1 MNGSNPQ
8 RRNLTSALV
17 LLGSIALAACST
29 SKGGATGTAG
39 KGGGGGLGGGGLGGG
54 GLGGGGLGGGGSGGG
69 GAEAG
74 GVAGAG
80 VAGAAGGSDGG
91 ADTSPDGNA
100 PEVNACDFVPNLG
113 AATFVMQ
120 TAQEG
125 GDRSTATVH
134 NAVAWLGQLNN
145 NTEPGMLDVQLY
157 KSAAPFGAMLQS
169 MSISLT
175 GQSDF
180 KTCGA
185 CVFYHPA
192 YEVGVELRA
201 QKDYMATGGTLNIT
215 AVPNISAPDAGTDAG
230 GGDGGAGLQLMATL
244 SNVTFE
250 HVMIDDLFNTT
261 VATDG
266 CAASLTS
273 ASISAPV
280 PVSPLP

>member
-1 MNGSNPQ
+1 MNGWNAQ
-8 RRNLTSALV
+8 RRNVTSALV
-17 LLGSIALAACST
+17 LLGSIAAAACST
-29 SKGGATGTAG
+29 SKGGTTGTAG
-39 KGGGGGLGGGGLGGG
+39 KGGGGGS
-54 GLGGGGLGGGGSGGG
+54 GGGGSGGG

-91 ADTSPDGNA
+91 ADTSSDGNA
-100 PEVNACDFVPNLG
+100 PEVNACGFVPNLG
-113 AATFVMQ
+113 TATFVMQ

-125 GDRSTATVH
+125 GDRSTSTVH
-134 NAVAWLGQLNN
+134 NAIAWLGQLDN

-157 KSAAPFGAMLQS
+157 KNAAPFGAMLQS

-192 YEVGVELRA
+192 YEIGVELRA
-201 QKDYMATGGTLNIT
+201 QKDYIATSGTLNIT

-230 GGDGGAGLQLMATL
+230 GGDGGAALQLTATL

-250 HVMIDDLFNTT
+250 HVMIDNFFMTT
-261 VATDG
+261 TASDG

-273 ASISAPV
+273 ASIDAPV